1 MAAQQQ
7 QKPIRRTVPLYARVP
22 VELRADLDL
31 IAVAQGTTRNELV
44 QIALTEMV
52 AAALGDRRTDA

>member
-1 MAAQQQ
+1 MATQQHE
-7 QKPIRRTVPLYARVP
+7 KAIRRTVPLYARVP

-52 AAALGDRRTDA
+52 ATALGDKEN